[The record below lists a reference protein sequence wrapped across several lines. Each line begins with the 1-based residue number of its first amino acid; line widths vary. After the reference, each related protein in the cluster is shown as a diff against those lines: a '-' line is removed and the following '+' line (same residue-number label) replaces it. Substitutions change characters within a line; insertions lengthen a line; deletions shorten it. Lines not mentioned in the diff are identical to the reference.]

1 MGFLSD
7 IRSAN
12 SDRDGHGRSERTVFL
27 ASHSEKAELALV
39 LAGATIGSG
48 TGFAFGGT
56 AVAASVLALPG
67 WPFAAIGLLVG
78 LS

>member
-12 SDRDGHGRSERTVFL
+12 SDRDGRGRSERTVFL
-27 ASHSEKAELALV
+27 ASHSEKAELAL
-39 LAGATIGSG
+39 AGATIGSG
-48 TGFAFGGT
+48 TAFAFGGT